1 LRRLAQR
8 IVNEQRGYVAAPRSG
23 HELVGASGAA
33 ALAAA
38 EETNFDGKP
47 HTVGFL
53 FMPTSYGGPMRF
65 WRRCLELTMWSHTM
79 LKEKVDRTGAHVQQY
94 RVAHSNATPFEW
106 CRQHRGQHLYVTFY
120 IHYIIIYNSQY
131 YIYMRGIR
139 SVDPQSSSG
148 YMAILTME

>member
-1 LRRLAQR
+1 
-8 IVNEQRGYVAAPRSG
+8 
-23 HELVGASGAA
+23 
-33 ALAAA
+33 
-38 EETNFDGKP
+38 
-47 HTVGFL
+47 
-53 FMPTSYGGPMRF
+53 
-65 WRRCLELTMWSHTM
+65 MWSHTM

>member
-1 LRRLAQR
+1 MRRLAQR

-23 HELVGASGAA
+23 HELVGASGTA

-38 EETNFDGKP
+38 EETKFDGKP

-94 RVAHSNATPFEW
+94 HVAHSNGVENGCA
-106 CRQHRGQHLYVTFY
+106 
-120 IHYIIIYNSQY
+120 
-131 YIYMRGIR
+131 
-139 SVDPQSSSG
+139 
-148 YMAILTME
+148 